1 MRTDKM
7 WRFFTVM
14 LLFLVLSP
22 QLQAQKK
29 YAFTAT
35 QAVEHAVKN
44 LIEVKNLKLDRDIQI
59 ARNKEIRGQA
69 LPQVN
74 GSVSSQYFFNI
85 PVTLLPD
92 FISPAVYGVLN
103 KEGVKDA
110 GGNTIQVPSGP
121 PGLNPVQFGVP
132 WQASAGFSFQQLFFQ
147 PDVFVALQARS
158 KSLTYADI
166 NIKAMEDSAR
176 SNVYRSYYSV
186 LIAEKRRQF
195 MVDGINRLEKLSKDQ
210 EVLYKNGFAERL
222 DIDRTQVNL
231 NNLRSA
237 KSQVDNLVSIGY
249 AALKFAIGLNQ
260 QDTLQLT
267 DTLSMSIVKK
277 DILDTTGFKYQDR
290 NEIKLLETVKEL
302 QTLDLKRYKLQYL
315 PTIAGFWNYS
325 QNAQRRE
332 FNLFSANQ
340 PWFKTNV
347 AGLSINVP
355 VFDGLQKNYRIQQA
369 KLNLEKTQNT
379 IENVQRAI
387 DLQRVASYNS
397 FRNAI
402 TGLDIQERNL
412 ELAERVFQT
421 TKKKYEQGLGSS
433 FELLQT
439 EQSYEDA
446 QANYFQALYDAT
458 IAKISYFRALGRLQ

>member
-1 MRTDKM
+1 
-7 WRFFTVM
+7 
-14 LLFLVLSP
+14 
-22 QLQAQKK
+22 
-29 YAFTAT
+29 
-35 QAVEHAVKN
+35 
-44 LIEVKNLKLDRDIQI
+44 
-59 ARNKEIRGQA
+59 
-69 LPQVN
+69 
-74 GSVSSQYFFNI
+74 
-85 PVTLLPD
+85 
-92 FISPAVYGVLN
+92 
-103 KEGVKDA
+103 
-110 GGNTIQVPSGP
+110 
-121 PGLNPVQFGVP
+121 
-132 WQASAGFSFQQLFFQ
+132 
-147 PDVFVALQARS
+147 
-158 KSLTYADI
+158 
-166 NIKAMEDSAR
+166 
-176 SNVYRSYYSV
+176 

-195 MVDGINRLEKLSKDQ
+195 LVDGINRLEKLSKDQ

>member
-1 MRTDKM
+1 
-7 WRFFTVM
+7 
-14 LLFLVLSP
+14 
-22 QLQAQKK
+22 
-29 YAFTAT
+29 
-35 QAVEHAVKN
+35 
-44 LIEVKNLKLDRDIQI
+44 
-59 ARNKEIRGQA
+59 
-69 LPQVN
+69 
-74 GSVSSQYFFNI
+74 
-85 PVTLLPD
+85 
-92 FISPAVYGVLN
+92 
-103 KEGVKDA
+103 
-110 GGNTIQVPSGP
+110 
-121 PGLNPVQFGVP
+121 
-132 WQASAGFSFQQLFFQ
+132 
-147 PDVFVALQARS
+147 
-158 KSLTYADI
+158 
-166 NIKAMEDSAR
+166 
-176 SNVYRSYYSV
+176 
-186 LIAEKRRQF
+186 
-195 MVDGINRLEKLSKDQ
+195 
-210 EVLYKNGFAERL
+210 
-222 DIDRTQVNL
+222 
-231 NNLRSA
+231 
-237 KSQVDNLVSIGY
+237 
-249 AALKFAIGLNQ
+249 
-260 QDTLQLT
+260 
-267 DTLSMSIVKK
+267 
-277 DILDTTGFKYQDR
+277 
-290 NEIKLLETVKEL
+290 L

>member
-195 MVDGINRLEKLSKDQ
+195 LVDGINRLEKLSKDQ

-290 NEIKLLETVKEL
+290 NEIKLLETVK
-302 QTLDLKRYKLQYL
+302 
-315 PTIAGFWNYS
+315 
-325 QNAQRRE
+325 
-332 FNLFSANQ
+332 
-340 PWFKTNV
+340 
-347 AGLSINVP
+347 
-355 VFDGLQKNYRIQQA
+355 
-369 KLNLEKTQNT
+369 
-379 IENVQRAI
+379 
-387 DLQRVASYNS
+387 
-397 FRNAI
+397 
-402 TGLDIQERNL
+402 
-412 ELAERVFQT
+412 
-421 TKKKYEQGLGSS
+421 
-433 FELLQT
+433 
-439 EQSYEDA
+439 
-446 QANYFQALYDAT
+446 
-458 IAKISYFRALGRLQ
+458 